1 MCGQVTCTLRQGLQ
15 ELDEAEVEEAKRRR
29 QENED
34 QSMYDEFGRLKK
46 KFRKGQDRKAREA
59 AALAR
64 LRGDPVPVKPLPRLN
79 SNLCP
84 EHLPSWECLQ
94 H

>member
-1 MCGQVTCTLRQGLQ
+1 MQ

-64 LRGDPVPVKPLPRLN
+64 LRGDPVPVRNPPQAK
-79 SNLCP
+79 
-84 EHLPSWECLQ
+84 HLRGVQS
-94 H
+94 

>member
-1 MCGQVTCTLRQGLQ
+1 M
-15 ELDEAEVEEAKRRR
+15 EEAKRRR

-64 LRGDPVPVKPLPRLN
+64 LRGDPVPVSLPDFQSFCLI
-79 SNLCP
+79 SN
-84 EHLPSWECLQ
+84 
-94 H
+94 